1 MFLDFILVN
10 EVHAESQSVANGSD
24 EKLTT
29 SLHKQTLSLSHR
41 HFSTLR
47 RNLLVKSIEEIPEK
61 QYFNCL
67 VSIIF
72 VDIFSE

>member
-1 MFLDFILVN
+1 MI
-10 EVHAESQSVANGSD
+10 EVHAESQSVANGFD
-24 EKLTT
+24 EMLTT
-29 SLHKQTLSLSHR
+29 SAHKQTLSLSLP

-47 RNLLVKSIEEIPEK
+47 RNRLVKSIEAIPEK
-61 QYFNCL
+61 QYFKCL